1 MNFFEINT
9 NCDIEL
15 LMNEFGWF
23 HDSCIKEMVYISGGY
38 VEENGAMYPFDS
50 VKCVIIVFQ
59 SQDAKY
65 RTIEVKFEGVEQM
78 NLVPKQDDY
87 DNIIY
92 EASLIKN
99 NGLFYW
105 AEWCNFKVN
114 DSNNTSGTWIS
125 SKKISWRPI
134 EFKKGKHPIYFPTE

>member
-9 NCDIEL
+9 NSDIEL

-92 EASLIKN
+92 EASLIKTMDSFIGR
-99 NGLFYW
+99 NGVILKSMILTIHQALGFHL
-105 AEWCNFKVN
+105 
-114 DSNNTSGTWIS
+114 
-125 SKKISWRPI
+125 KKLVGVP
-134 EFKKGKHPIYFPTE
+134 